1 MVATGMPVDHER
13 GGIAMT
19 GMEWV
24 LWILVATFYITCLFT
39 VCVLTF
45 RKGYVG
51 LGIIGIFVPFLW
63 LVGAILPAKSN
74 SSYATDS
81 PRTA

>member
-1 MVATGMPVDHER
+1 
-13 GGIAMT
+13 MT

-63 LVGAILPAKSN
+63 LVGAILPAKAD